1 MNGKVFLVGAGPG
14 DPGLMTLRGMELLR
28 SADAVVYD
36 SLANEALLKEARA
49 GADLIDVGKRG
60 AHHKME
66 QEDINRLLV
75 QRAREGLTV
84 VRLKGG
90 DPFLFGRGAE
100 EVQEL
105 RRAGVE
111 VHVVPG
117 VTSAIAAPELAGVPV
132 THREHASLV
141 TFVTGNEG
149 QEKEEDTI
157 DWSALA
163 RTGGTIVILMGMA
176 NLERNMRR
184 LMEGGMEPSTSVA
197 VVHRGSSPSQRTVV
211 GRVSDIGEL
220 CRREGIGAPSV
231 VVVGSV
237 ATLAAVLGD
246 LR

>member
-1 MNGKVFLVGAGPG
+1 MKGKVFLVGAGPG

-28 SADAVVYD
+28 RADAVVYD
-36 SLANEALLKEARA
+36 SLVNEALLKEAGP
-49 GADLIDVGKRG
+49 GAELIDVGKRG

-75 QRAREGLTV
+75 QKAREGLTV

-105 RRAGVE
+105 RGAKVE

-141 TFVTGNEG
+141 TFVTGNES

-176 NLERNMRR
+176 NLERNMHR
-184 LMEGGMEPSTSVA
+184 LMEGGMEPSTPVA

-211 GRVSDIGEL
+211 GHVSDIGGS